1 MKARIIPAKTPK
13 ENQET
18 EAMKRQIGKIVRELK
33 DRISEKYS
41 IQEMRIFGS
50 TARGDRTPESD
61 IDVWVH
67 LFHVNRQIEE
77 ELFDMAYDLELKHDC
92 LIDLIVVDDR
102 VLSGAH
108 GTAPIYEKIRAEGAA
123 V

>member
-1 MKARIIPAKTPK
+1 MKKQIERI
-13 ENQET
+13 
-18 EAMKRQIGKIVRELK
+18 VSELK

-41 IQEMRIFGS
+41 IKEMRVFGS
-50 TARGDRTPESD
+50 SARGDRKPESD
-61 IDVWVH
+61 IDVLVH
-67 LFHVNRQIEE
+67 LSHVNRQIEE
-77 ELFDMAYDLELKHDC
+77 DLFDMAYDLELKHDC

-102 VLSGAH
+102 DLSGVQ

>member
-1 MKARIIPAKTPK
+1 MFTLKGPNMKKKI
-13 ENQET
+13 EQ
-18 EAMKRQIGKIVRELK
+18 IVRELK

-41 IQEMRIFGS
+41 IKEMRVFGS
-50 TARGDRTPESD
+50 SARGDRNPESD

-67 LFHVNRQIEE
+67 LSHVSRQIEE
-77 ELFDMAYDLELKHDC
+77 DLFDMAYDMELKHDC
-92 LIDLIVVDDR
+92 LIDIIVVDDR
-102 VLSGAH
+102 GLSGAQ

>member
-1 MKARIIPAKTPK
+1 MFTLKGPKMKKKI
-13 ENQET
+13 EQ
-18 EAMKRQIGKIVRELK
+18 IVRELK

-41 IQEMRIFGS
+41 IKEMRVFGS
-50 TARGDRTPESD
+50 SARGDRNPESD

-67 LFHVNRQIEE
+67 LSHVSRQIEE
-77 ELFDMAYDLELKHDC
+77 DLFDMAYDMELKHDC
-92 LIDLIVVDDR
+92 LIDIIVVDDR
-102 VLSGAH
+102 GLSGAQ

>member
-1 MKARIIPAKTPK
+1 MKKKI
-13 ENQET
+13 E
-18 EAMKRQIGKIVRELK
+18 QIVSELK
-33 DRISEKYS
+33 DRISGKYS
-41 IQEMRIFGS
+41 IKEMRVFGS
-50 TARGDRTPESD
+50 SARGDRRPESD

-67 LFHVNRQIEE
+67 LSHVNRQIEE
-77 ELFDMAYDLELKHDC
+77 DLFDMAYDLELKHDC

-102 VLSGAH
+102 GLSGVQ